1 MKNHILQTERKL
13 NTTKEQLLRDSVKQN
28 DIDFS
33 HDFLLPYSKAERTSE
48 IKLVFIGQDPT
59 VRRVE
64 SYKTYLTTYLQYLK
78 RNEK

>member
-13 NTTKEQLLRDSVKQN
+13 NTTIELLLHDAVLQN

-48 IKLVFIGQDPT
+48 IKLVFIGQDPNCE
-59 VRRVE
+59 E
-64 SYKTYLTTYLQYLK
+64 S
-78 RNEK
+78 